1 MPHAGRDA
9 ADAVEDGVAPERDP
23 LATLEEKAGRRSLYS
38 RYEPV
43 RTLGRGAFGRAV
55 LCRRLADNEPVVV
68 KEINV
73 GR

>member
-1 MPHAGRDA
+1 MQGTGRDA
-9 ADAVEDGVAPERDP
+9 ADAEDDVVAPERDP
-23 LATLEEKAGRRSLYS
+23 LATLEEKSGRRSLYS